1 VTKEWDPNDPA
12 GGIQLKYY
20 APRVGNVQVRA
31 IGGDTPENL
40 KLTALRRLHGRALMK
55 VNAVALAQD
64 RRGYHVS
71 PDVYGHTPKAVLR
84 HHHSHSRCSRR

>member
-1 VTKEWDPNDPA
+1 VK
-12 GGIQLKYY
+12 
-20 APRVGNVQVRA
+20 A

-40 KLTALRRLHGRALMK
+40 KLTALRKLHGHALMK

-71 PDVYGHTPKAVLR
+71 PGVYGHTPKAVLR
-84 HHHSHSRCSRR
+84 HHHSRSHDSDR